1 MEQQTNPYRKM
12 LAAAA
17 SSVIKEVGFDTVE
30 KEALGT
36 LTEMLQ
42 AFICELGLM
51 SRNYCELSGRVE
63 PLIADVILGFTEMGF
78 NFSLLESYVKS
89 AKHAVLPSLQQQQ
102 AQKQLNMLSAG
113 SKEPLPSHIPKHLPA
128 FPDPHAYVRTPTHKQ
143 PIIDYESVREKAAMQ
158 KKDIEKALTKF
169 LAKTSV
175 THNLFDTDDGNNFP
189 LIATKPPYPP
199 YLSALLPQ
207 DQIFDP
213 EDLDF
218 DPKSQILQQ
227 QKEHKE
233 AQNIK
238 KEEEEQQAE
247 EGEAGGQNLNDS
259 IKSAEDNYQNNVFID
274 NPYLAATKLPPKEHN
289 IDILS

>member
-1 MEQQTNPYRKM
+1 MDQQTNPHRKM
-12 LAAAA
+12 LAIAV
-17 SSVIKEVGFDTVE
+17 SSVVKESGFEYAE

-36 LTEMLQ
+36 LTEMMQ
-42 AFICELGLM
+42 AFLCQVGHLG
-51 SRNYCELSGRVE
+51 RNYCELSGRVE
-63 PLIADVILGFTEMGF
+63 PLIADIVLAFTEMGF
-78 NFSLLESYVKS
+78 NFNTLGSYLKS
-89 AKHAVLPSLQQQQ
+89 GKHAVLPTLQPQQP
-102 AQKQLNMLSAG
+102 QKQLNMLSAG
-113 SKEPLPSHIPKHLPA
+113 SKEPLPNHIPKHLPP

-158 KKDIEKALTKF
+158 KKDVEKALTKF
-169 LAKTSV
+169 LAKTSP
-175 THNLFDTDDGNNFP
+175 THNLFDTEEGNIFP
-189 LIATKPPYPP
+189 LIAIKPPYPP

-238 KEEEEQQAE
+238 KEEEEEEPEGDGTEIPMNETVKSE
-247 EGEAGGQNLNDS
+247 EGTQNS
-259 IKSAEDNYQNNVFID
+259 TFID
-274 NPYLAATKLPPKEHN
+274 NPYLAATKMPMKEQN
-289 IDILS
+289 IDIIS

>member
-1 MEQQTNPYRKM
+1 MDQQTDPHRKM
-12 LAAAA
+12 IVMSV
-17 SSVIKEVGFDTVE
+17 SSVLKECGFDTAE
-30 KEALGT
+30 KDALGT
-36 LTEMLQ
+36 LTEMMQ
-42 AFICELGLM
+42 AFISEIGLL

-63 PLIADVILGFTEMGF
+63 PLIADIILAFSEMGF
-78 NFSLLESYVKS
+78 NFNTLEGYVK
-89 AKHAVLPSLQQQQ
+89 AGKHTLLPALQPQQ

-113 SKEPLPSHIPKHLPA
+113 FKEPLPSHIPKHLPP

-158 KKDIEKALTKF
+158 KKDIEKAFTKF
-169 LAKTSV
+169 LAKTSA
-175 THNLFDTDDGNNFP
+175 THNLFDTEEGNIFP
-189 LIATKPPYPP
+189 LIAIKPSYPP

-238 KEEEEQQAE
+238 KEKEEEANQSE
-247 EGEAGGQNLNDS
+247 EVENKPTENP
-259 IKSAEDNYQNNVFID
+259 KNEENNQSNSFID
-274 NPYLAATKLPPKEHN
+274 NPYLAATKMPAKEQT
-289 IDILS
+289 IDVLS

>member
-1 MEQQTNPYRKM
+1 MEQQTNPFRKM
-12 LAAAA
+12 IAVSA
-17 SSVIKEVGFDTVE
+17 SSILKEHGFDSVD
-30 KEALGT
+30 KDALGT
-36 LTEMLQ
+36 LTEMMQ
-42 AFICELGLM
+42 AFISEIGCL
-51 SRNYCELSGRVE
+51 SKNYCELSGRVE

-78 NFSLLESYVKS
+78 NFSSLDSYIKS
-89 AKHAVLPSLQQQQ
+89 GKHTVLPTLQPQQP
-102 AQKQLNMLSAG
+102 QKQLNMLSAG
-113 SKEPLPSHIPKHLPA
+113 SKQPLPSYIPQHLPP

-143 PIIDYESVREKAAMQ
+143 PILDYESVREKAAVQ

-169 LAKTSV
+169 LSKTSP
-175 THNLFDTDDGNNFP
+175 THNLFDTDDGNLFP

-233 AQNIK
+233 AQNNK
-238 KEEEEQQAE
+238 KDQDEEHMDDGTEH
-247 EGEAGGQNLNDS
+247 NPNDS
-259 IKSAEDNYQNNVFID
+259 TKSEDNAQNTMFID
-274 NPYLAATKLPPKEHN
+274 NPYLAATKMPAPTKDH
-289 IDILS
+289 IDVIG

>member
-1 MEQQTNPYRKM
+1 MDQQTNPYRKM
-12 LAAAA
+12 IAAAV
-17 SSVIKEVGFDTVE
+17 SSVLKESGFDTVE
-30 KEALGT
+30 KDALGS
-36 LTEMLQ
+36 LTEMMQ
-42 AFICELGLM
+42 AFISEIGLV

-63 PLIADVILGFTEMGF
+63 PLIADVILGFTEMGI
-78 NFSLLESYVKS
+78 NIGSLESYLKS
-89 AKHAVLPSLQQQQ
+89 GKHMVLPTLQPQQP
-102 AQKQLNMLSAG
+102 QKLLNMLSAG
-113 SKEPLPSHIPKHLPA
+113 SKEPLPGYIPKHLPP

-169 LAKTSV
+169 LAKTST
-175 THNLFDTDDGNNFP
+175 THNLFDTEEGNLFP
-189 LIATKPPYPP
+189 LIAMKPPYPP

-233 AQNIK
+233 AQNK
-238 KEEEEQQAE
+238 KDEDDEPMDS
-247 EGEAGGQNLNDS
+247 EGNLNDS
-259 IKSAEDNYQNNVFID
+259 VKSEENAQIHID
-274 NPYLAATKLPPKEHN
+274 NPYLAATKVPIKEQP
-289 IDILS
+289 IDILT